1 MPAIAFKMSVTPK
14 EGTTPSTRLPGPEK
28 QCCTAKHVRR
38 MTPDAFDYFS
48 DRLDWST
55 VTPGPMVEL
64 TETFCR

>member
-14 EGTTPSTRLPGPEK
+14 EGTDSQHTVTRAGK
-28 QCCTAKHVRR
+28 QCCTAKYVRR
-38 MTPDAFDYFS
+38 MTPDAFAYFN

-64 TETFCR
+64 TDTFCR